1 MPLSKDTTSIIQTTP
16 IPTPA
21 YGPSGSFTI
30 LAKTFI
36 PHASPAT
43 VLSAIRDTNTW
54 SQWNGFTPLFTFKN
68 SPSPNSTSQSTPESG
83 TTGSDPALVTGK
95 HGWLDLGSEGDMTVF
110 MNGDGLVQGAKKSRE
125 QGMIITVLEPLT
137 APLTSSQDSPHN
149 QTQKKGYRI
158 AWKGVGYAK
167 WQLHSERVTE
177 LVEVDEGGEGRK
189 GTEYVCWET
198 FGGVLAPVVRL
209 AVGGTLRERF
219 GEYAEGLRGF
229 CEEVKGEESEII
241 EGAH

>member
-1 MPLSKDTTSIIQTTP
+1 MPLSNDTTSTIQTAP
-16 IPTPA
+16 IPTPT
-21 YGPSGSFTI
+21 YGPSGSFTV

-36 PHASPAT
+36 PHATPAT
-43 VLSAIRDTNTW
+43 VLSAIRDTKTW
-54 SQWNGFTPLFTFKN
+54 SQWNGFTPLFTFKSSL
-68 SPSPNSTSQSTPESG
+68 SPESTSQSTPESR
-83 TTGSDPALVTGK
+83 TGDSDPALVTGK
-95 HGWLDLGSEGDMTVF
+95 PGWLDLGSEGDMTVF
-110 MNGDGLVQGAKKSRE
+110 MNGDGLVEGSKKSRE

-137 APLTSSQDSPHN
+137 TPLASSQDSAQN
-149 QTQKKGYRI
+149 QTRKKGYRI
-158 AWKGVGYAK
+158 AWKSVGYAK

-177 LVEVDEGGEGRK
+177 LVEVDEGSEGRK

-229 CEEVKGEESEII
+229 CGEGTGKGVESF